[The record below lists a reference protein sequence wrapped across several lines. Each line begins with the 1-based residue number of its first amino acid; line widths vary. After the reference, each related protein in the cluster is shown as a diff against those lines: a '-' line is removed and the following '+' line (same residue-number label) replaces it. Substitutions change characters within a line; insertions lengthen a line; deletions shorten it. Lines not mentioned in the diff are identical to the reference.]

1 MNPYRLRPVAPTVCY
16 LEPDGRI
23 VSERGEL
30 IDPDRWPPGYRCWT
44 SYDTARRLVIDGR
57 GEALCWNREE
67 IRWRHRAFER
77 DEWRRRPS
85 DVFVLK
91 LPFPAETERALAG
104 LVAWRDWLAGYGAAP
119 TGTSGS
125 AAWSLLRARLERPLW
140 TAVGDTPPLLQTLGG
155 RQQLGPAGQGRFTGR
170 LEHYD
175 LPAAYASELGRLRYG
190 GRWHRAETLPVRH
203 EPEEWAADGH
213 PVFARAVVRIP
224 ADVPFGPLPRRPRRR
239 LQGLEQLLFGAYYPV
254 GCRLQGVWAWQ
265 EIEAARY
272 YGTVVMQVKDLW
284 VHLSGDRQP
293 FVPWWQSIEEGRALG
308 GFAGL
313 LAKITGNA
321 LWGRFCMDFRVQG
334 ERAIRSAG
342 RRGTLETRPLR
353 AGGGPPPSHDLAET
367 VSARVRARLYRLMMT
382 AGDELLSAH
391 TDGAWTN
398 ALAVDAT
405 TVDPDWRLKEEARQL
420 DLLNPQGLRYWPRPA
435 RASEPWVVLSGQP
448 SFLAPD
454 VFAEAWERA
463 GFPE

>member
-1 MNPYRLRPVAPTVCY
+1 M
-16 LEPDGRI
+16 
-23 VSERGEL
+23 
-30 IDPDRWPPGYRCWT
+30 
-44 SYDTARRLVIDGR
+44 IDGR

-67 IRWRHRAFER
+67 IRWRHRSFER

-140 TAVGDTPPLLQTLGG
+140 TAVGDVPPLLQTLGG
-155 RQQLGPAGQGRFTGR
+155 RQQLGPAGQGRFDGQ

-175 LPAAYASELGRLRYG
+175 LPAAYASELGGLRYG
-190 GRWHRAETLPVRH
+190 GRWRLAADLPVRH
-203 EPEEWAADGH
+203 EPERWAADGH
-213 PVFARAVVRIP
+213 PVFARAVVKIP
-224 ADVPFGPLPRRPRRR
+224 RDLAFGPLPRRPRRR

-254 GCRLQGVWAWQ
+254 NCRLQGVWAWQ
-265 EIEAARY
+265 ELEAALAVDCRLL
-272 YGTVVMQVKDLW
+272 QVKNLW

-293 FVPWWQSIEEGRALG
+293 FIPWWQSIEQGRSMG
-308 GFAGL
+308 GFPGL

-321 LWGRFCMDFRVQG
+321 LWGRFCMDLRVQG

-342 RRGTLETRPLR
+342 RKGTLETRRLR

-367 VSARVRARLYRLMMT
+367 VSARVRARLYRLMMA
-382 AGDELLSAH
+382 AGPALVSAH
-391 TDGAWTN
+391 TDGAWTQDLPGT
-398 ALAVDAT
+398 ARVDE
-405 TVDPDWRLKEEARQL
+405 DGWRLKGRARRL
-420 DLLNPQGLRYWPRPA
+420 DLLNPQGLRYWPSPA
-435 RASEPWVVLSGQP
+435 HRAEPFVVLSGQP
-448 SFLAPD
+448 SFLAPG

-463 GFPE
+463 GFPA